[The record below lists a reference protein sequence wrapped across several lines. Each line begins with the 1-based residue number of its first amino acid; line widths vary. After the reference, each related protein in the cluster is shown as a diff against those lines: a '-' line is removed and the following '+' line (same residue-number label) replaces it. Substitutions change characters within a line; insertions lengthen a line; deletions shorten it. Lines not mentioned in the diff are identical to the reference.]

1 MDTPN
6 YKELY
11 DEYKN
16 RNNQLISDMTDTD
29 YIDFYSFVI
38 DKDHIDEN
46 NNLYLLFV
54 TGKLLEK
61 SIVHNVVPNEQQLNP
76 TQLKRSRT
84 ESERVIIPTKIT
96 RYADYITNITPY
108 LKARITPDKLDR
120 YTQDL
125 EYDSSTIIQKLE
137 AVVDD
142 SEYIDKQNYGKLV
155 EVWFC
160 DNCNCPVCG
169 QKTLKRYEKDN
180 FPVID
185 LVCVNPL
192 HTYDKGVKFFQV
204 KSTSTD
210 FTDFKYFDY
219 DNRLI
224 HTGSYKFGKIVHS
237 ITVLDDDFTK
247 KILIGYICITVEPKY
262 DYLKVNKN
270 KSFFVLPKTNINVV
284 VKKLFEDN
292 FDNFFVQYDNSD
304 IIDKYY
310 EYVNI
315 VKPLITFSMTNNNVV
330 TFSKVYSQNLVI
342 PMYYLIDGKTSWTPI
357 DNSLLE

>member
-11 DEYKN
+11 SEYKN
-16 RNNQLISDMTDTD
+16 KNYQLISDMVNTD
-29 YIDFYSFVI
+29 YIDFNSFVI
-38 DKDHIDEN
+38 DKDHVDEN

-54 TGKLLEK
+54 TSKLLEK
-61 SIVHNVVPNEQQLNP
+61 SVIDNVINNEIDLIP
-76 TQLKRSRT
+76 KQLKRSRD
-84 ESERVIIPTKIT
+84 ESERVIISTKIT
-96 RYADYITNITPY
+96 KYADYITNLTPY
-108 LKARITPDKLDR
+108 LKAYITPAKLDR
-120 YTQDL
+120 YSQDL
-125 EYDSSTIIQKLE
+125 EDDNSIIESLKSI
-137 AVVDD
+137 VDD

-169 QKTLKRYEKDN
+169 KQTLKRYEKDN

-192 HTYDKGVKFFQV
+192 HTFDQGVKFFQV

-219 DNRLI
+219 DDRLI

-237 ITVLDDDFTK
+237 INVLDDDITK
-247 KILIGYICITVEPKY
+247 KVLIGYICITVEPKY
-262 DYLKVNKN
+262 DYLKVNKD

-284 VKKLFEDN
+284 AKKLFEDN
-292 FDNFFVQYDNSD
+292 FDDFFVQYDDSD

-310 EYVNI
+310 EYIDIVN
-315 VKPLITFSMTNNNVV
+315 PLITFSMTNNNVV
-330 TFSKVYSQNLVI
+330 KFSEVYPKKLVI
-342 PMYYLIDGKTSWTPI
+342 PMYYLIDGKTTWNVI
-357 DNSLLE
+357 DNSLFE